1 MSATATTTTR
11 STHDA
16 RHRSKLLASDA
27 LITGTHGLRSRKG
40 RTLLTAIGIAIG
52 IASMVAVLGI
62 SSSSKADLIAEID
75 KLGTN
80 LLQVKAGSDLFG
92 ESAKLP
98 EQAPAMVRRVGPVQ
112 QASSVSRLDTDVQRN
127 KYLDDTNGLDVLAT
141 ELELLETLDGAMAHG
156 RFIDNDLAT
165 LPTVVLGS
173 VAAERLGI
181 DDLQGGPVVE
191 IGGRRFA
198 VIGILEPL
206 PLNPDIDRSV
216 LIGNAAAEKF
226 LGAEVVP
233 TAIYLRANPDL
244 VEEVRSVLP
253 RTVNPSDPNE
263 VTVSRPSDA
272 LEARAQVDENLQ
284 NLLLGL
290 GAVALLVGGVGIANV
305 MIISVLER
313 RGEIGLRRALGATRR
328 HIATQFVLESA
339 SLAALGGL
347 IGTALGAAVTYG
359 YARRQGWLVDIPV
372 QALAAG
378 IAAALVL
385 GALAGLYPATRA
397 ARLDPADAVRPK

>member
-1 MSATATTTTR
+1 MTTTTN
-11 STHDA
+11 TTIPTKL
-16 RHRSKLLASDA
+16 RSKLLPSDA
-27 LITGTHGLRSRKG
+27 IITGTHGLRSRKG

-80 LLQVKAGSDLFG
+80 LLQVQAGNDLFG
-92 ESAKLP
+92 EGAKLP
-98 EQAPAMVRRVGPVQ
+98 GQAPAMVRRIGPVQ
-112 QASSVSRLDTDVQRN
+112 EASSVSKLDTDVQRN
-127 KYLDDTNGLDVLAT
+127 EHLDDTNGLDVLAT
-141 ELELLETLDGAMAHG
+141 EPQLLDTLEGTVAHG
-156 RFIDNDLAT
+156 RFLDTETAS

-181 DDLQGGPVVE
+181 NSLVGGPVVQ
-191 IGGRRFA
+191 IGGRSFA

-216 LIGNAAAEKF
+216 LIGNAAAEEF
-226 LGAEVVP
+226 LGADVIP
-233 TAIYLRANPDL
+233 TAIYLRSNPDL
-244 VEEVRSVLP
+244 VEEVRGILP
-253 RTVNPSDPNE
+253 RTVNPADPNE
-263 VTVSRPSDA
+263 VAVSRPSDA

-339 SLAALGGL
+339 SLATLGGV
-347 IGTALGAAVTYG
+347 IGTALGASVTYG
-359 YARRQGWLVDIPV
+359 YAKQQGWLVDIPT
-372 QALAAG
+372 QALGAG
-378 IAAALVL
+378 IAAALAL

-397 ARLDPADAVRPK
+397 ARLDPADAVRPN